1 MESSVKSMTNF
12 YRPLVWRSFKLKEI
26 SLNLLSEAKD
36 KVRTNIDSV
45 DNSIPVG
52 IVDGAKR
59 NEEFKKKFW
68 IYLMG
73 CHFQTL
79 T

>member
-59 NEEFKKKFW
+59 NEEFKQVLNLFDGMS
-68 IYLMG
+68 L
-73 CHFQTL
+73 
-79 T
+79 